1 MQMRAHS
8 PGAPGEL
15 VLEGHT
21 LARGYLGQPEKTAA
35 AFIDLPPPWLQEL
48 RPGSRFYKTGDMV
61 QYEVDGTIRYI
72 GRIDTQVKIRGQRVE
87 FGEIEHQIRWVS
99 SSAGVRDVV
108 VEQIAIP
115 GHEQT
120 GRVLVAFICDH
131 PPPIDKDNKKVN
143 GETRKSIFGIPSPEQ
158 RAESR
163 DISQALVKHLPSY
176 MIPSVFIP
184 LTYMPVMPSGKADR
198 RLLRDEA
205 AVLTRQELGAYFTRH
220 VAQRSPQT
228 LSEQI
233 LQGVVAEVLHLE
245 ANEVGMDDDFFQL
258 GGDSIIAIR
267 LVSRARESGFSFR
280 VTDVFLSPKLS
291 DLALLRSNESA
302 VEGTSDTALYSM
314 HYLGFADRDDM
325 IDTILASKGCSV
337 SKSNVCDV
345 LPVTQAA
352 KRMLFQSPEYWGV
365 VLQGPIHYDR
375 LQWACTELVHRHDI
389 LRSVFL
395 PHQDRFLQVVLDH
408 IDTRIQHQGFRANI
422 DGFLDQHRREDHI
435 SIPTID
441 TPVTR
446 FSFVQGPQETQILV
460 VRLSHAQFDGYSL
473 HSLWHDLICL
483 YEGTNITAAAGLS
496 SSHIQQWIIVQ
507 QQEEAFKFWKDVLD
521 GPTLTRI
528 DRATFGECN
537 NARHHQ
543 DSRLIT
549 ATCRVDP
556 GASIPHSITP
566 ATLSKA
572 AWAFLLS
579 RLTGQDSV
587 VFAQTSN
594 GRNHASP
601 DAHHLVGMCLNHIP
615 VRVSLNNP
623 ASTAYDLMQFLQQQH
638 RDSLPYD
645 LLDFD
650 TIVDQAT
657 PWPKGTMYQSNL
669 LHQNLDP
676 DVPFTFGEARALVS
690 CSYEWPKP
698 PDEILIESRPLPD
711 GGLQLTIDVS
721 NMVLSQRHANSVI
734 EKLGRLVEG
743 FSKSPHEPLSK
754 LAELV

>member
-21 LARGYLGQPEKTAA
+21 LARGYLGQPEKNAA

-325 IDTILASKGCSV
+325 IDTILASKGSTPPRRPHLDP
-337 SKSNVCDV
+337 N
-345 LPVTQAA
+345 
-352 KRMLFQSPEYWGV
+352 
-365 VLQGPIHYDR
+365 
-375 LQWACTELVHRHDI
+375 HRHTC
-389 LRSVFL
+389 
-395 PHQDRFLQVVLDH
+395 H
-408 IDTRIQHQGFRANI
+408 
-422 DGFLDQHRREDHI
+422 
-435 SIPTID
+435 
-441 TPVTR
+441 
-446 FSFVQGPQETQILV
+446 
-460 VRLSHAQFDGYSL
+460 
-473 HSLWHDLICL
+473 
-483 YEGTNITAAAGLS
+483 
-496 SSHIQQWIIVQ
+496 
-507 QQEEAFKFWKDVLD
+507 
-521 GPTLTRI
+521 TL
-528 DRATFGECN
+528 
-537 NARHHQ
+537 
-543 DSRLIT
+543 
-549 ATCRVDP
+549 
-556 GASIPHSITP
+556 
-566 ATLSKA
+566 
-572 AWAFLLS
+572 
-579 RLTGQDSV
+579 
-587 VFAQTSN
+587 
-594 GRNHASP
+594 
-601 DAHHLVGMCLNHIP
+601 
-615 VRVSLNNP
+615 
-623 ASTAYDLMQFLQQQH
+623 
-638 RDSLPYD
+638 
-645 LLDFD
+645 
-650 TIVDQAT
+650 
-657 PWPKGTMYQSNL
+657 
-669 LHQNLDP
+669 
-676 DVPFTFGEARALVS
+676 
-690 CSYEWPKP
+690 
-698 PDEILIESRPLPD
+698 
-711 GGLQLTIDVS
+711 
-721 NMVLSQRHANSVI
+721 
-734 EKLGRLVEG
+734 
-743 FSKSPHEPLSK
+743 
-754 LAELV
+754 

>member
-1 MQMRAHS
+1 M
-8 PGAPGEL
+8 
-15 VLEGHT
+15 
-21 LARGYLGQPEKTAA
+21 
-35 AFIDLPPPWLQEL
+35 
-48 RPGSRFYKTGDMV
+48 
-61 QYEVDGTIRYI
+61 
-72 GRIDTQVKIRGQRVE
+72 
-87 FGEIEHQIRWVS
+87 
-99 SSAGVRDVV
+99 
-108 VEQIAIP
+108 
-115 GHEQT
+115 
-120 GRVLVAFICDH
+120 
-131 PPPIDKDNKKVN
+131 
-143 GETRKSIFGIPSPEQ
+143 
-158 RAESR
+158 
-163 DISQALVKHLPSY
+163 
-176 MIPSVFIP
+176 
-184 LTYMPVMPSGKADR
+184 
-198 RLLRDEA
+198 
-205 AVLTRQELGAYFTRH
+205 
-220 VAQRSPQT
+220 
-228 LSEQI
+228 
-233 LQGVVAEVLHLE
+233 
-245 ANEVGMDDDFFQL
+245 
-258 GGDSIIAIR
+258 
-267 LVSRARESGFSFR
+267 
-280 VTDVFLSPKLS
+280 
-291 DLALLRSNESA
+291 
-302 VEGTSDTALYSM
+302 
-314 HYLGFADRDDM
+314 
-325 IDTILASKGCSV
+325 
-337 SKSNVCDV
+337 
-345 LPVTQAA
+345 
-352 KRMLFQSPEYWGV
+352 
-365 VLQGPIHYDR
+365 
-375 LQWACTELVHRHDI
+375 
-389 LRSVFL
+389 
-395 PHQDRFLQVVLDH
+395 
-408 IDTRIQHQGFRANI
+408 
-422 DGFLDQHRREDHI
+422 
-435 SIPTID
+435 
-441 TPVTR
+441 
-446 FSFVQGPQETQILV
+446 